1 MKQILPIL
9 LILTGLCGT
18 VQAQPPQDSLGN
30 FTFTYFVNGV
40 PIPTPT
46 GPYGFMQF
54 PDTNAGKSTTI
65 TFLTASTSLTQQ
77 PYTLTNATV
86 SGPGFSLLSTQ
97 TAVPIGGAGSLR
109 ITFSPTA
116 TNPTQTTGTLQFQL
130 VSATGLTFNVYITMF
145 ANVLQPNL
153 ILSYVD
159 PVSGNQIPLSQG
171 GILQFPKT
179 TVKTTSVAQIVV
191 VNRGNGIGTVDSV
204 AVTGLGF
211 TLTNEPL
218 TPATVAAGA
227 SYTVGVTFS
236 PTLIQEYKGTAT
248 ISVGGVLTTVNL
260 DGLGTSAA
268 FTYTLLSV
276 IGNSTLQPNGT
287 ITLPDTM
294 ADGISKN
301 SVTVQVQNTG
311 NQSGTV
317 SSILV
322 LGSDFQ
328 LANIP
333 VLPDV
338 LAPGDIA
345 VFNIVFQ
352 PAKAG
357 TSVGR
362 LQIGSDLFNLT
373 GTGLGSSLS
382 LAVDV
387 GLGPTA
393 VANKSIVTLPST
405 TVGDKRLIYVSVT
418 NTGNQPAI
426 VNGIGVS
433 GTGFTIPTLTGPATL
448 SPSQTIQF
456 QVQFAPLTVS
466 SSAGTVNIN
475 DQTLT
480 LLGSGQMPPA
490 LPSISFTNV
499 ASVLGP
505 LQQPAAG
512 LQFSSTYPYDVRGV
526 LTLSFISDS
535 FVDDPAIQFATGKR
549 VINFLIA
556 ANTTQAV
563 FSQASGAALGTLAA
577 FQTGTVSGSVSLTVT
592 GLTVGQVDLTPG
604 TPASKSYQIPAT
616 VPQLRSISVR
626 SFIGNQVVLLVS
638 GYSTPRNLT
647 QLSFQF
653 TGASGANLT
662 TTSLNL
668 DVSGAFTSWYDSA
681 ASAVFGSQFAVSI
694 TATITGDPTALQS
707 ISVTATNSKGTS
719 SAQTVALR

>member
-1 MKQILPIL
+1 LKQILPIL
-9 LILTGLCGT
+9 LILTGFFGT
-18 VQAQPPQDSLGN
+18 ARAQPAQDSLGN

-40 PIPTPT
+40 PLPTPT
-46 GPYGFMQF
+46 GPYGFIQF
-54 PDTNAGKSTTI
+54 PDTTAGKSTSI
-65 TFLTASTSLTQQ
+65 TFLASSSSQTQQ
-77 PYTLTNATV
+77 PFTLINATV
-86 SGPGFSLLSTQ
+86 SSPGFSLLSTQ
-97 TAVPIGGAGSLR
+97 TAIPVGGAGSLR

-116 TNPTQTTGTLQFQL
+116 ANPLQTTGTLQFQL
-130 VSATGLTFNVYITMF
+130 VSATGQTFNVYITIF

-153 ILSYVD
+153 ILTYID
-159 PVSGNQIPLSQG
+159 PTSGNQVPLSQG

-179 TVKTTSVAQIVV
+179 TVKASSVAQIVV
-191 VNRGNGIGTVDSV
+191 LNKGTGSGIVDSV
-204 AVTGLGF
+204 SVTGTGF

-218 TPATVAAGA
+218 TPAAIAAGSA
-227 SYTVGVTFS
+227 FTVGVTFS
-236 PTLIQEYKGTAT
+236 PLAIQEYKGTAVV
-248 ISVGGVLTTVNL
+248 SVGGVSTTINL
-260 DGLGTSAA
+260 DGQGTNSA
-268 FTYTLLSV
+268 FSYSLLSIV
-276 IGNSTLQPNGT
+276 GNGSLLPNGI
-287 ITLPDTM
+287 ITLPDTP
-294 ADGISKN
+294 ADGVSKS
-301 SVTVQVQNTG
+301 SVTLQVQNTG
-311 NQSGTV
+311 NQNGPL

-328 LANIP
+328 VTNTP
-333 VLPDV
+333 VLPEV

-345 VFNIVFQ
+345 VFNVVFQ

-373 GTGLGSSLS
+373 GNALGSSLS

-393 VANKSIVTLPST
+393 VANKAVVTLPST
-405 TVGDKRLIYVSVT
+405 TVGDKRLVYINVT

-426 VNGIGVS
+426 INGIGVS

-466 SSAGTVNIN
+466 SSTGIVNIN

-480 LLGSGQMPPA
+480 LLGSGQAPPP
-490 LPSISFTNV
+490 LPSVSFTNV

-512 LQFSSTYPYDVRGV
+512 LQFSALYPYDVRGV

-549 VINFLIA
+549 AINFLIP
-556 ANTTQAV
+556 ANTTQAI
-563 FSQASGAALGTLAA
+563 FLQASGSSIGTLAA
-577 FQTGTVSGSVSLTVT
+577 FQTGTVSGLVSLTVS

-604 TPASKSYQIPAT
+604 TPAAKSYQIPAT
-616 VPQLRSISVR
+616 VPQLRSIQVR
-626 SFIGNQVVLLVS
+626 SFIGNQIVLVIS
-638 GYSTPRNLT
+638 GYSTPRNLS

-653 TGASGANLT
+653 TGASGSNLT
-662 TTSLNL
+662 TSSLNL
-668 DVSGAFTSWYDSA
+668 DVSGAFTSWYTSADSD
-681 ASAVFGSQFAVSI
+681 VFGSQFAVSI

-719 SAQTVALR
+719 AAQTVALR